1 MSKKAS
7 RTWNPDVPP
16 EAVITWLCKERDEAR
31 DKFEKLV
38 GYTKGLEIR
47 IQEME
52 QDAEVKLKE
61 YAESI
66 DKALKLSGNK
76 PQPQEP
82 ETKRKKRLRSAFH
95 RIQEEIRQLAEME
108 GVEL

>member
-1 MSKKAS
+1 MSKNS
-7 RTWNPDVPP
+7 RRWNPDVPP

-31 DKFEKLV
+31 DKCEKLM

-52 QDAEVKLKE
+52 QDLEKYSQKQA
-61 YAESI
+61 ASS
-66 DKALKLSGNK
+66 A
-76 PQPQEP
+76 PQPEP

-95 RIQEEIRQLAEME
+95 RMQEEIRQLAEME